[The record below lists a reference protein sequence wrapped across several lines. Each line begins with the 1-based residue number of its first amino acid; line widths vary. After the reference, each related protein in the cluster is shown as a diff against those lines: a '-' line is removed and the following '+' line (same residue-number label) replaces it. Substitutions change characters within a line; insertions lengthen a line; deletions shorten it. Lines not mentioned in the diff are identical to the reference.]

1 MAKLTLK
8 EGAAVQVGDVVVLVH
23 DVDGIKAGREGQ
35 IMSVRDS
42 MLIVGCR
49 SRDRLQVVLA
59 HTWEVLP
66 QELFRRLR
74 ARERRL
80 E

>member
-1 MAKLTLK
+1 MQA
-8 EGAAVQVGDVVVLVH
+8 GDVVVLVD
-23 DVDGIKAGREGQ
+23 DVDGVEAGREDQ
-35 IMSVRDS
+35 IMSVRDN

-66 QELFRRLR
+66 QELFRRLC
-74 ARERRL
+74 ARERGL
-80 E
+80 